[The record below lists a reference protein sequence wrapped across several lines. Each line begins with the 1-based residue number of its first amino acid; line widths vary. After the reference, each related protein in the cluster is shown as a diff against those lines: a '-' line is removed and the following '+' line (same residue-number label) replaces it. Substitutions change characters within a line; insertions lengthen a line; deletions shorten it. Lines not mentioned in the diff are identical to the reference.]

1 MYESLFQAT
10 TLPILQQ
17 VVSFSQ
23 ARHQVL
29 ASNIANLDV
38 PGYRAKD
45 LPVGEFQRQLAEAIR
60 QRHELP
66 ALRSPGEPELPFT
79 SRNLRPVEL
88 EDLPEILLYHDEG
101 TKGLEYQVSE
111 MLKNQMQHNLAISLM
126 AHQFNLLRAAINER
140 T

>member
-1 MYESLFQAT
+1 MYESLFRAT
-10 TLPILQQ
+10 TLPMLQQ
-17 VVSFSQ
+17 VVSFTQ

-60 QRHELP
+60 QRHEP
-66 ALRSPGEPELPFT
+66 TPFRSPGEPDSVSLTGRLE
-79 SRNLRPVEL
+79 PVEL
-88 EDLPEILLYHDEG
+88 QDLPEMILYHDDS

-126 AHQFNLLRAAINER
+126 THQFNLLRAAINER

>member
-1 MYESLFQAT
+1 MYESLFNAT
-10 TLPILQQ
+10 TLPVLQQ
-17 VVSFSQ
+17 VVSFTQ

-60 QRHELP
+60 QRQEPP
-66 ALRSPGEPELPFT
+66 AFRSPGEPELP
-79 SRNLRPVEL
+79 SAARLEPVEI
-88 EDLPEILLYHDEG
+88 EDLPEMLLYHDEG

-126 AHQFNLLRAAINER
+126 THQFNLLRTAINER

>member
-1 MYESLFQAT
+1 MYESLFNAT
-10 TLPILQQ
+10 TLPVLQQ
-17 VVSFSQ
+17 VVSFTQ

-60 QRHELP
+60 QRQEPP
-66 ALRSPGEPELPFT
+66 AFRSPGEPELP
-79 SRNLRPVEL
+79 SPARLEPVEI
-88 EDLPEILLYHDEG
+88 EDLPEMLLYHDEG

-126 AHQFNLLRAAINER
+126 THQFNLLRTAINER

>member
-1 MYESLFQAT
+1 MYESLWNAT
-10 TLPILQQ
+10 TLPMLQQ
-17 VVSFSQ
+17 VVCFTQ

-45 LPVGEFQRQLAEAIR
+45 LPVSQFHQQLAEALR
-60 QRHELP
+60 QKYEPP
-66 ALRSPGEPELPFT
+66 AFRSPGEPEMPSL
-79 SRNLRPVEL
+79 SRSMEPVEL
-88 EDLPEILLYHDEG
+88 ENLPEMILYHDDG

-111 MLKNQMQHNLAISLM
+111 MLKNQMQHNLAVSLM
-126 AHQFNLLRAAINER
+126 IHQFDVLRAAINER

>member
-1 MYESLFQAT
+1 MYESLFNAT

-17 VVSFSQ
+17 VVRFTQ

-60 QRHELP
+60 QRQEAP
-66 ALRSPGEPELPFT
+66 AFRSPGEPELP
-79 SRNLRPVEL
+79 SAARLEPVEI
-88 EDLPEILLYHDEG
+88 EDLPEMLLYHDDG
-101 TKGLEYQVSE
+101 TKGLEYQISE

-126 AHQFNLLRAAINER
+126 THQFNLLRTAINER

>member
-1 MYESLFQAT
+1 MYESLFNAT

-17 VVSFSQ
+17 VVSFTQ

-60 QRHELP
+60 QRQEPP
-66 ALRSPGEPELPFT
+66 AFRSPGEPELPPPA
-79 SRNLRPVEL
+79 RLEPVEL
-88 EDLPEILLYHDEG
+88 EDLPEMLLYHDDG

-126 AHQFNLLRAAINER
+126 THQFNLLRTAINER

>member
-1 MYESLFQAT
+1 MYESLFDAT

-17 VVSFSQ
+17 VVSFTQ

-45 LPVGEFQRQLAEAIR
+45 LPVGEFQRLLAEAIR
-60 QRHELP
+60 QRHQP
-66 ALRSPGEPELPFT
+66 AAFRSPGEPDPISMAQKLQ
-79 SRNLRPVEL
+79 PVEL
-88 EDLPEILLYHDEG
+88 EDVPEMILYHDEG
-101 TKGLEYQVSE
+101 TKGLEYQVNE
-111 MLKNQMQHNLAISLM
+111 MLKNQMQHNLAVALM
-126 AHQFNLLRAAINER
+126 THQFNLLRAAINER

>member
-1 MYESLFQAT
+1 MYESLFNAT

-17 VVSFSQ
+17 VVSFTQ

-60 QRHELP
+60 QRHEP
-66 ALRSPGEPELPFT
+66 PPTFRSPGEPELPSAT
-79 SRNLRPVEL
+79 RLAPVEL
-88 EDLPEILLYHDEG
+88 EDLPEMILYHDDG

-126 AHQFNLLRAAINER
+126 THQFNLLRTAINER

>member
-1 MYESLFQAT
+1 MYESLFNAT

-17 VVSFSQ
+17 VVSFTQ

-60 QRHELP
+60 QRQEPP
-66 ALRSPGEPELPFT
+66 AFRSPGEPELP
-79 SRNLRPVEL
+79 SPARLEPVEI
-88 EDLPEILLYHDEG
+88 EDLPEMLLYHDEG
-101 TKGLEYQVSE
+101 TKGLEYQISE

-126 AHQFNLLRAAINER
+126 THQFNLLRTAINER